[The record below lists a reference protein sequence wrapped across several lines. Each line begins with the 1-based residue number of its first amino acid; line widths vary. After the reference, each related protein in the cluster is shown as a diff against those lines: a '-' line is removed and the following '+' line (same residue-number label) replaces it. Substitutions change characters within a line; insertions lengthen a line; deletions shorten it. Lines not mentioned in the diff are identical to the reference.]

1 MWDERYSAD
10 EYIYGKDPNEFLANA
25 TGNLPKGKI
34 LCVAEGEGRNAVY
47 LATHGYNVVAVD
59 SSAVGL
65 EKAKKLAEE
74 RGVNIETIVADLAH
88 FDIEAE
94 SWDGVVSIFA
104 HLPPAVRK
112 DLHKKIVEGLRPG
125 GVLILEAYR
134 PDQLKF
140 KTGGPPTAEFMM
152 TLQSLEEELTGLEFE
167 YAVELDRD
175 VVEGQF
181 HTGKGAV
188 VQLIGKKPKT
198 M

>member
-1 MWDERYSAD
+1 
-10 EYIYGKDPNEFLANA
+10 
-25 TGNLPKGKI
+25 
-34 LCVAEGEGRNAVY
+34 
-47 LATHGYNVVAVD
+47 VD

-65 EKAKKLAEE
+65 KKAKNLAVE
-74 RGVNIETIVADLAH
+74 RGVSIETIVTDLAH
-88 FDIEAE
+88 FDIEPK

-112 DLHKKIVEGLRPG
+112 ELHKKIVNGLRPG

-134 PDQLKF
+134 PDQLKY

-152 TLQSLEEELTGLEFE
+152 TLQSLEEELSGLEFE
-167 YAVELDRD
+167 YAMELDRD

-188 VQLIGKKPKT
+188 VQIIGKKPQT
-198 M
+198 A

>member
-25 TGNLPKGKI
+25 VDKLPQGKI
-34 LCVAEGEGRNAVY
+34 LCVAEGEGRNAVF
-47 LATHGYNVVAVD
+47 LATHGYEVVAVD

-65 EKAKKLAEE
+65 KKAKKLAEE
-74 RGVNIETIVADLAH
+74 RGVGIETVVTDLAH
-88 FDIEAE
+88 FDIEPE

-104 HLPPAVRK
+104 HLPPVVRK
-112 DLHKKIVEGLRPG
+112 ELHKKIVNGLRPG

-134 PDQLKF
+134 PDQLKY
-140 KTGGPPTAEFMM
+140 KTGGPPTADFMM
-152 TLQSLEEELTGLEFE
+152 TLQSLEEELSGLEFE

-175 VVEGQF
+175 VIEGQF

-188 VQLIGKKPKT
+188 VQLIGRKPVE
-198 M
+198 

>member
-25 TGNLPKGKI
+25 ASNLPKGKV

-47 LATHGYNVVAVD
+47 LATHGYEVVAVD

-65 EKAKKLAEE
+65 EKAKKLAAE
-74 RGVNIETIVADLAH
+74 RGASIETIVTDLAH
-88 FDIEAE
+88 FDIEPE

-104 HLPPAVRK
+104 HLPPPVRK
-112 DLHKKIVEGLRPG
+112 ELHKQIVKGLRPG

-134 PDQLKF
+134 PDQLKY

-152 TLQSLEEELTGLEFE
+152 TLQGLEEELTGLEFE
-167 YAVELDRD
+167 YAMELDRD

-188 VQLIGKKPKT
+188 VQIIGKKPQT
-198 M
+198 A